1 MKNIKVIIISFLVC
15 FAVFSLVCFGALKL
29 SIYKATNTKLPKEN
43 KYYEQKYI
51 ECLKMLNIDI
61 KNISNLKIE
70 RVKNISLNKD
80 EIKMSNETFTVSIDS
95 KTEDLVAYNAVVTS
109 FPKSTA
115 TVEEARKIANEI
127 YDNLKIENKQE
138 YKLANISQFDEELW
152 IVDYLKEYEK
162 VKNPG
167 EKITF
172 SFSPQTK
179 EIYNL
184 VILRDKFAGNKVKIT
199 EEKALKIAKKKMQK
213 NDMQKVKEIKLD
225 IVKPNN
231 YFSKTLNITK
241 KNMRKAYVVIFENGI
256 EIYVDVTNGKI
267 IGGDVIL

>member
-1 MKNIKVIIISFLVC
+1 MKNIKVVIISFLVC

-29 SIYKATNTKLPKEN
+29 SIYKAINTKLPKEN

-70 RVKNISLNKD
+70 RVKNVSLNKD
-80 EIKMSNETFTVSIDS
+80 EIKMSNETYTVSIDS
-95 KTEDLVAYNAVVTS
+95 KTEDLVAYIAAVTN
-109 FPKSTA
+109 FPKSTV

-152 IVDYLKEYEK
+152 RVDYLKEYEK

-179 EIYNL
+179 DIYNL
-184 VILRDKFAGNKVKIT
+184 VILRDKFAGNKVKVT
-199 EEKALKIAKKKMQK
+199 EEKALKIAKTKMKSDK
-213 NDMQKVKEIKLD
+213 NQNVKEIKLD

-231 YFSKTLNITK
+231 FFSYVFNFEKIK
-241 KNMRKAYVVIFENGI
+241 MRKAYVVIFENGI
-256 EIYVDVTNGKI
+256 EIYVDATNGKI
-267 IGGDVIL
+267 IGGDAIL